1 LKFSDYQVVSVKKK
15 TFCNL
20 HTCRW
25 LALRI
30 WEVVGGGGTHAHMR
44 TCTHG
49 NPASQQNQ
57 KKNQEKTEMA
67 IWKKRKE
74 HPHCS
79 NAYMRTCAHAQ
90 INHSLR
96 SRTDQQWAVHALS
109 FSGTFF
115 STEQIMEGLILFW
128 WELSNLLFGEDILW
142 VCDRIQEMRAHRK
155 AQILSFPNLPIL
167 SLDRI
172 YFLYFIVCSFFMS
185 LLRLFFYYV
194 LFHKVS

>member
-1 LKFSDYQVVSVKKK
+1 MTRSTYLGGG
-15 TFCNL
+15 
-20 HTCRW
+20 W
-25 LALRI
+25 
-30 WEVVGGGGTHAHMR
+30 GGGGTHAHMR

-49 NPASQQNQ
+49 NPASQQNH

-90 INHSLR
+90 RNHSLR

-128 WELSNLLFGEDILW
+128 WEISNLLFGEDILW
-142 VCDRIQEMRAHRK
+142 VCDRIQEMRAHQK

-167 SLDRI
+167 SLI
-172 YFLYFIVCSFFMS
+172 ESIFFTLKS
-185 LLRLFFYYV
+185 LLSLCHYYCVFFCTTV
-194 LFHKVS
+194 PQSFVES